1 MNQALEKLDKS
12 MKSLCLELMK
22 YREDDPH
29 YQQALSALAQ
39 QYQACSTL
47 MSLAEDDRNN
57 VYYFKYSDMED
68 IKSLLTN
75 AGYLEQ
81 TPKAKR

>member
-1 MNQALEKLDKS
+1 
-12 MKSLCLELMK
+12 
-22 YREDDPH
+22 
-29 YQQALSALAQ
+29 
-39 QYQACSTL
+39 
-47 MSLAEDDRNN
+47 MSLAKADKNN
-57 VYYFKYSDMED
+57 NLYYFKYSDMED

>member
-1 MNQALEKLDKS
+1 MDQALEKLDKS
-12 MKSLCLELMK
+12 MKHCCLELMK

-29 YQQALSALAQ
+29 YQQILSTLAQ

-47 MSLAEDDRNN
+47 MALAQDDVNYT
-57 VYYFKYSDMED
+57 YYFKYSDMD
-68 IKSLLTN
+68 GIKSLLTN

-81 TPKAKR
+81 QKAKH